1 MKQQNFLYAY
11 GFPFDPETSSCSN
24 RKPKNFEWKLPSYGK
39 IDHLLLIDNTIL
51 QHDQLPEGLDNLYG
65 WVCES
70 RSIVNN
76 LSHFLAWNY
85 DKLELRFK
93 KIFVSDKNLVSI
105 SNVFEYCPAGSN
117 LPWIPESE
125 YGIYKKTKMVSMIA
139 SPKKHTKGHMIRH
152 GYAERFKDKLDL
164 FGGAC
169 GSPRL
174 PDTDLTQPWKSKMF
188 GLKDYMFHVVVENDF
203 YDGYYT
209 EKLTDCFATGTIP
222 IYLGNPAIG
231 ELFNMDG
238 IILLDE
244 KFDINNLT
252 EELYQS
258 KLDAIHDNLNRV
270 INLEMADDTL
280 WRKINEAINN

>member
-1 MKQQNFLYAY
+1 MNKLFGY
-11 GFPFDPETSSCSN
+11 GFPFDVNSSSCSN
-24 RKPKNFEWKLPSYGK
+24 RKPKNFEWSFPKYAA
-39 IDHLLLIDNTIL
+39 IDELILIDNTIM
-51 QHDQLPEGLDNLYG
+51 QYEQIPPIKKLYG

-70 RSIVNN
+70 KSIVNN
-76 LSHFLAWNY
+76 LSQFLAWNY
-85 DKLELRFK
+85 DKLEK
-93 KIFVSDKNLVSI
+93 KFTRIFVSDRNLVSF
-105 SNVFEYCPAGSN
+105 SSVFEYCPAGSN

-152 GYAERFKDKLDL
+152 GYAKQFKDKLDL

-169 GSPRL
+169 DSRRL

-244 KFDINNLT
+244 KFDISNLT
-252 EELYQS
+252 KELYQS

-280 WRKINEAINN
+280 WRKINETCTN